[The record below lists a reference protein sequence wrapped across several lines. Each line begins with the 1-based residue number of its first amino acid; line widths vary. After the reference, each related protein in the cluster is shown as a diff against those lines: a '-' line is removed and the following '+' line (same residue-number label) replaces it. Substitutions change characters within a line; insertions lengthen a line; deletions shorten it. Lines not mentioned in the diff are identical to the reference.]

1 MNQQDKEF
9 YQRLLA
15 DRVED
20 PDGCEDEWVWEGK
33 QAEADG
39 NHKWVEYCREG
50 LAEFRELRAAGLNC
64 MNFYRA
70 AHPEIFAPDTEELAA

>member
-1 MNQQDKEF
+1 MNQQDKKF
-9 YQRLLA
+9 YQWLFA
-15 DRVED
+15 DRVTH
-20 PDGCEDEWVWEGK
+20 PDLCEKNWALEAQ
-33 QAEADG
+33 QAEAEGKHDYA
-39 NHKWVEYCREG
+39 EYCREG